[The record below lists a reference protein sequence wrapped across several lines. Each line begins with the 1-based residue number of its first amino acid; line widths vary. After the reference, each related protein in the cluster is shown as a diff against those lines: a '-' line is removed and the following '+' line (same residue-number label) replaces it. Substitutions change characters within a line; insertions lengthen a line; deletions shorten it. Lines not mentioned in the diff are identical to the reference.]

1 MGCIYNPK
9 KVSAVL
15 ATILAVML
23 LCSLAFQR
31 ASAYTE
37 KDTDLLYSTEKVV
50 LKGMPVKDKGTK
62 KLITDPIKF
71 KYWDSTL
78 QEYQGE
84 VTSKDGILPDVELYK
99 GHHYIFYSE
108 DSNYITYNPNGK
120 GVNIYLVLNETGS
133 KAVNDRYY
141 RGKGSETI
149 DEFLM
154 TKRSTPEADPE
165 NARRVKVSLPVF
177 YEKDDSDSFDFG
189 NTKIRFTSDTDVVE
203 VPIKF
208 GFVNA
213 KLYEDMNYTV
223 TVVSDDYTLDPFPLT
238 VKDHSEDGRD
248 KVAYMHFS
256 CSPVSYIFLK
266 DKSDAHNKDTT
277 ITSLSGKTSITG
289 TNFMHGNYIL
299 RDRVL
304 NMDIPKLQGKDYQV
318 LDIDTI
324 NLYRNEL
331 SKIAAGN
338 FKVTT
343 AVPAGKTVNK
353 VYYIDNKKELHE
365 VPSKQ
370 TGDKVTFEMNSVG
383 VYNNVILYKQQNAPK
398 FDVSING
405 YAKWKDAYTLE
416 AALDTDDFTIP
427 ADGASHV
434 YLMTMDGSERIF
446 LSNED
451 KLVKDGNKLI
461 VKLKNKSYRDYR
473 KFTELGLSVG
483 SIESSDGGAM
493 KSATAAHLISSV
505 KFKLKSISYEEPTV
519 KESNAGKIVANITGE
534 NLYFGEKPGENYD
547 NFSIIPETEI
557 DDRFVGSINGQLK
570 FDVEVIDNEHAKIT
584 VSNIPENKTGKDQKW
599 KVRVKRGWAVT
610 LTPEI
615 GTDDF
620 VTIKARGEET
630 PAKHSVKV
638 NVGEGG
644 TAQTDVT
651 EAKAGDKVTVKVAP
665 DAKHKLGKD
674 VVSVKDASNNK
685 IEVTTEDS
693 KTYSFTMPDA
703 DVNVSVK
710 FEKEKPKFDVAING
724 YANWKD
730 SYTIEAALDSNSF
743 TIPSG
748 GASHVYL
755 MTMDGSEKVY
765 LSNDDQL
772 VKDGNKLI
780 VKLKNKSY
788 HDYKKFT
795 ELGLSVGAIEGTD
808 GGAMKSDA
816 SAHLLGGVKFSLQS
830 ISYDE
835 PRVKEYNANKIVAH
849 ITGKNLYF
857 GETQY
862 TNYSIMPEVAIDGK
876 FNGPING
883 QLKFDVNVIDDEH
896 ADITISNIPENTTGK
911 DQKWTVR
918 INRGWA
924 TQLTPET
931 GADDYVTIKTKAGAV
946 PVNEYT
952 VTFNSNG
959 GTHVVNQVV
968 KEGQKAKRPLEPT
981 REDYVFAG
989 WYTDNACT
997 ESFNF
1002 DNPIKGNTTVYAKWT
1017 PKAVEPTKHT
1027 VVFDSNGGSEVTSQ
1041 TVNDGEKA
1049 TAPAVPTKAGHRFD
1063 KWMNGTTAYDFN
1075 TPVKGNLKLTASWV
1089 ANTYTVAFDT
1099 DGGSVVANQSV
1110 KFGEK
1115 ATKPTNPA
1123 KSGYTFVGWYTDRSY
1138 ATEFDYTK
1146 AIMANTTVYAK
1157 WKADVVTP
1165 STPVAEY
1172 KFTIGKDAAW
1182 NGGDL
1187 KFKIENAEVDKN
1199 AAGDKVIDRFQGI
1212 EVDGQTVDPSNY
1224 DAKAGSVVLTLKE
1237 SYIRSLTSGRHT
1249 IKAKF
1254 RGGETASTSFTV
1266 TKASANNNINQ
1277 SASANKTSVAKKNL
1291 AKKNVVK
1298 TDDNTNMF
1306 ADILALILATSALV
1320 GIATYRRKRA

>member
-1 MGCIYNPK
+1 
-9 KVSAVL
+9 
-15 ATILAVML
+15 
-23 LCSLAFQR
+23 
-31 ASAYTE
+31 
-37 KDTDLLYSTEKVV
+37 
-50 LKGMPVKDKGTK
+50 
-62 KLITDPIKF
+62 
-71 KYWDSTL
+71 
-78 QEYQGE
+78 
-84 VTSKDGILPDVELYK
+84 
-99 GHHYIFYSE
+99 
-108 DSNYITYNPNGK
+108 
-120 GVNIYLVLNETGS
+120 
-133 KAVNDRYY
+133 
-141 RGKGSETI
+141 
-149 DEFLM
+149 
-154 TKRSTPEADPE
+154 
-165 NARRVKVSLPVF
+165 
-177 YEKDDSDSFDFG
+177 
-189 NTKIRFTSDTDVVE
+189 
-203 VPIKF
+203 
-208 GFVNA
+208 
-213 KLYEDMNYTV
+213 
-223 TVVSDDYTLDPFPLT
+223 
-238 VKDHSEDGRD
+238 
-248 KVAYMHFS
+248 MH
-256 CSPVSYIFLK
+256 
-266 DKSDAHNKDTT
+266 
-277 ITSLSGKTSITG
+277 
-289 TNFMHGNYIL
+289 
-299 RDRVL
+299 
-304 NMDIPKLQGKDYQV
+304 
-318 LDIDTI
+318 
-324 NLYRNEL
+324 
-331 SKIAAGN
+331 
-338 FKVTT
+338 
-343 AVPAGKTVNK
+343 
-353 VYYIDNKKELHE
+353 
-365 VPSKQ
+365 
-370 TGDKVTFEMNSVG
+370 SVG
-383 VYNNVILYKQQNAPK
+383 VYNNVILFKDKNAPE
-398 FDVSING
+398 FEVS
-405 YAKWKDAYTLE
+405 
-416 AALDTDDFTIP
+416 
-427 ADGASHV
+427 
-434 YLMTMDGSERIF
+434 
-446 LSNED
+446 
-451 KLVKDGNKLI
+451 
-461 VKLKNKSYRDYR
+461 
-473 KFTELGLSVG
+473 
-483 SIESSDGGAM
+483 
-493 KSATAAHLISSV
+493 
-505 KFKLKSISYEEPTV
+505 
-519 KESNAGKIVANITGE
+519 
-534 NLYFGEKPGENYD
+534 
-547 NFSIIPETEI
+547 
-557 DDRFVGSINGQLK
+557 
-570 FDVEVIDNEHAKIT
+570 
-584 VSNIPENKTGKDQKW
+584 
-599 KVRVKRGWAVT
+599 
-610 LTPEI
+610 
-615 GTDDF
+615 
-620 VTIKARGEET
+620 
-630 PAKHSVKV
+630 
-638 NVGEGG
+638 
-644 TAQTDVT
+644 
-651 EAKAGDKVTVKVAP
+651 
-665 DAKHKLGKD
+665 
-674 VVSVKDASNNK
+674 
-685 IEVTTEDS
+685 
-693 KTYSFTMPDA
+693 
-703 DVNVSVK
+703 
-710 FEKEKPKFDVAING
+710 ING

-795 ELGLSVGAIEGTD
+795 EFGLSVGAIEGTD

-931 GADDYVTIKTKAGAV
+931 GADDYVTIKTKAGTV

-1041 TVNDGEKA
+1041 TVKDGEKA

-1075 TPVKGNLKLTASWV
+1075 TPVKGNLKLTASWL

-1212 EVDGQTVDPSNY
+1212 EVDGQTVDLSNY

-1306 ADILALILATSALV
+1306 ADILALILATSVLA